1 MPTER
6 EEEYLETICKLQQMK
21 EVIGTTRLSEAL
33 KISPA
38 SVTEM
43 VKKLGESGMVVRTE
57 NEGIGLTPQGNKKA
71 LNIIRKH
78 RLSERFFTDVLK
90 LPWDEVHEEACRFEH
105 VLSDRVADA
114 LETFLSHPATCPH
127 GHPIPSKRGKTL
139 KDDAV
144 PLTSLRPS
152 QSGVVSRISEES
164 HEFLR
169 YLAALGLMPQAR
181 VRVEQV
187 APFEGPLLV
196 QVGGASYALG
206 RDVAG
211 KIFVRG
217 VKG

>member
-6 EEEYLETICKLQQMK
+6 EEEYLETICKLQQLK
-21 EVIGTTRLSEAL
+21 ENIGTTKLSEAL

-114 LETFLSHPATCPH
+114 LEAFLSHPATCPH
-127 GHPIPSKRGKTL
+127 GHPIPSKRGKTQ

-144 PLTSLRPS
+144 PLTSLHPS
-152 QSGVVSRISEES
+152 QRGVVSRISEES
-164 HEFLR
+164 HEFLG
-169 YLAALGLMPQAR
+169 YLAALGLMPQVE

-187 APFEGPLLV
+187 APFKGPLLV
-196 QVGGASYALG
+196 QVGGANYALG